1 MFKVILCASEQICL
15 LVWYCYR
22 SFKKLKKILYM
33 YNRSRPTFT
42 IYNLWTS

>member
-22 SFKKLKKILYM
+22 SFKKILYM